1 MKRTKDTSAL
11 FGSAKALFVLL
22 LLVVPFMLTAAN
34 SAFAQDPF
42 SGNPVAKIA
51 RELSPAV
58 VNIDVETMVTRS
70 IHPFADDP
78 FFRQFFGEEHRRFS
92 RTIPMKGRGSG
103 FIVSKDGHILT
114 NNHVID
120 GADKITVTFSDGRT
134 FEAKV
139 LGKDPTFDLA
149 VIKIDAKDLPFLELG
164 DSDATEVGEW
174 VVAIGNPFGLEHTV
188 TVGVVSAKNRSI
200 HAENVNFDGFLQTD
214 AAINP
219 GNSGGPLLN
228 LGGEVV
234 GINTAIVPFAQGIGF
249 AVPVNMAKQV
259 MDDLIEF
266 GRVKRGWLGVY
277 IQSLTKEFAEAY
289 GVKEENGAVVSDVLR
304 DSPAEKAGLQRGDVI
319 LEVNGSGVKN
329 HQEFVMKIRQKLAG
343 EKVTLTII
351 RQKKNIKVDVTLD
364 EMPGNEKQT
373 DSRIGGSKMLTNLG
387 LEVGE
392 MTEDIR
398 KQNNLR
404 KDEGVLITAVEDGAM
419 AQRAGI
425 RENDVLLEVN
435 GVRLSGLS
443 DLDKADVKG
452 NSVVLLIMRDS
463 RSFFVSIRTGQ

>member
-1 MKRTKDTSAL
+1 MKSSKHAL
-11 FGSAKALFVLL
+11 QFFMSGKILL
-22 LLVVPFMLTAAN
+22 AMLALLVSSVSTTHA
-34 SAFAQDPF
+34 AFAQDPF
-42 SGNPVAKIA
+42 TGNPVAKIA

-58 VNIDVETMVTRS
+58 VNIDVEATVTRS
-70 IHPFADDP
+70 VHPFANDP
-78 FFRQFFGEEHRRFS
+78 FFRQFFGEEFRNFS
-92 RTIPMKGRGSG
+92 RTVPMKGRGSG
-103 FIVSKDGHILT
+103 FIVSKDGHIIT

-149 VIKIDAKDLPFLELG
+149 VIKIEGNGLPVLELG
-164 DSDATEVGEW
+164 DSDKTEVGEW

-200 HAENVNFDGFLQTD
+200 HAGNVNFDGFLQTD

-228 LGGEVV
+228 LKGEVV

-259 MDDLIEF
+259 MNDLIEF

-277 IQSLTKEFAEAY
+277 IQPLTKEFAEAY
-289 GVKEENGAVVSDVLR
+289 GVTEENGAVVSDVLR

-319 LEVNGSGVKN
+319 LEVDGNSVKN

-343 EKVTLTII
+343 DKVTLSIV
-351 RQKKNIKVDVTLD
+351 RQKKNTKVDVTLG
-364 EMPGNEKQT
+364 EMPGNERQAG
-373 DSRIGGSKMLTNLG
+373 SRDGGSKVLKTLG
-387 LEVGE
+387 MEVAP
-392 MTEDIR
+392 MTDDVQ

-404 KDEGVLITAVEDGAM
+404 KDEGVLVTSVEDGSM

-443 DLDKADVKG
+443 DLDKVDVKS
-452 NSVVLLIMRDS
+452 NSVVLLVMRDS
-463 RSFFVSIRTGQ
+463 RTFFVSIRSRQ